1 MIMNNKG
8 TLPSQELRKFIKQ
21 NLIHSSLKEINE
33 NQIQPSSLDLT
44 ITNKAFRV
52 SGMFLPKKGEKI
64 SDILKKI
71 TIYEQDLDKQ
81 PILEKDVVYVIE
93 LNEELSL
100 PQDIYGYCSSKSS
113 TGRLNIQTKLIC
125 DNTDIFD
132 KVEKGYKGKLYMLVI
147 SKSFLIGLTPGDSLN
162 QITLHNGYSR
172 LSDQELLQEHKKN
185 SFSFDNEGNS
195 LQLSLHHGILM
206 SIDLGKKPI
215 CWRAKSNNEPL
226 FLNKRQYNPS
236 NYFEKVETLSDGFII
251 LNEGEFYIFCTK
263 EKISVPLEYSAEMV
277 AFDSGIGEFRSHDAG
292 FFDPGFGY
300 GRGNIKG
307 TSAVLEVRPYG
318 NNIIIRDCQPICKM
332 VFDRV
337 TEIPDKAYGVE
348 LKSHYQQQEGPRLS
362 KHFSQ

>member
-1 MIMNNKG
+1 MNLKG
-8 TLPSQELRKFIKQ
+8 ALPSQEIRRLIKNRIISHNFQ
-21 NLIHSSLKEINE
+21 ELKEE
-33 NQIQPSSLDLT
+33 HIQPSSLDLT

-71 TIYEQDLDKQ
+71 TIYEQDLEKQ
-81 PILEKDVVYVIE
+81 PIIEKDVVYVIE
-93 LNEELSL
+93 LNEELNL
-100 PQDIYGYCSSKSS
+100 PEEIYGYCSSKSS

-125 DNTDIFD
+125 DNTDSFD
-132 KVEKGYKGKLYMLVI
+132 KVEKGYKGKLYLLVI

-162 QITLHNGYSR
+162 QIILHNGYSR
-172 LSDQELLQEHKKN
+172 LSDQELLQEHEKTA
-185 SFSFDNEGNS
+185 FSFDDKGNT
-195 LQLSLHHGILM
+195 LPLSLHHGILM

-215 CWRAKSNNEPL
+215 CWRAKSNNEPI
-226 FLNKRQYNPS
+226 FLNKRNYNPS
-236 NYFEKVETLSDGFII
+236 DYFEKVETLSDGFII
-251 LNEGEFYIFCTK
+251 LNELEFYIFCTK

-318 NNIIIRDCQPICKM
+318 NNIIIRDGQPICKM
-332 VFDRV
+332 VFDRM

-348 LKSHYQQQEGPRLS
+348 LKSNYQEQEGPKLS
-362 KHFSQ
+362 KHFKQ